1 MASHCHGNNLFLRNL
16 QCDSFL
22 VSPVGLIYS
31 SADTGTS
38 TKDDNAHCRARRRNL
53 SSQRRQ
59 VYN

>member
-1 MASHCHGNNLFLRNL
+1 MEIILFLRNL
-16 QCDSFL
+16 RCDSFL

-31 SADTGTS
+31 PADTGTS